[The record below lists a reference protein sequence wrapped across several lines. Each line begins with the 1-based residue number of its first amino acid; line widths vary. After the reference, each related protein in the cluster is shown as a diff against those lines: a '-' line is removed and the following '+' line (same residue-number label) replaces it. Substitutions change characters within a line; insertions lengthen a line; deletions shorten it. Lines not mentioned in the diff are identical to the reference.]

1 MRAGTPP
8 CNAAQAT
15 RQCLRSR
22 HIAST
27 LSPPLYNDAPR
38 VERGAGRSAATK
50 PASHHLQRLA
60 IMRPTN
66 GSGKPMSG
74 SRIVMPVLEPAL
86 DGRRTLRPHHGLGTT
101 PLRLLAGPS
110 CASWR
115 QSPARASDL
124 WTAPSRTKPSWP
136 CFFPAATAAPRDRF
150 PAKNAPTPVLRCAS
164 AENGS
169 AGRPRP

>member
-1 MRAGTPP
+1 VGPHMAHASHERKR
-8 CNAAQAT
+8 QADE
-15 RQCLRSR
+15 RF
-22 HIAST
+22 
-27 LSPPLYNDAPR
+27 PR
-38 VERGAGRSAATK
+38 CDPGPRTSAGR
-50 PASHHLQRLA
+50 RV
-60 IMRPTN
+60 PTH
-66 GSGKPMSG
+66 
-74 SRIVMPVLEPAL
+74 
-86 DGRRTLRPHHGLGTT
+86 TLPHHGLGTS

-124 WTAPSRTKPSWP
+124 WTAPSRTKQSWP

-169 AGRPRP
+169 AARRRP